1 MTQEKTKQKPSFGYA
16 ALTVLLAFGI
26 IMVPAVFLG
35 ARTQPLFLISWLI
48 TIPLCMRLG
57 YTYKELQTGMMQFM
71 ARCLTPMTI
80 VLCVGAMVGLWNAS
94 GTVAIVTKVCLSV
107 IDPKFFM
114 VMAFFICLVFSLFT
128 GTSFGTC
135 GTAGVAL
142 MGVGLS
148 MGIDPVVAATPIIA
162 GSFFG
167 DAFSPLSDSTNVAS
181 GSVGTDL
188 FKTIK
193 YQATMTVPA
202 ILICAVIYF
211 IWGATMDSSTAD
223 ISTIS
228 EVIDGIGAHYK
239 LGFATVIPLVVV
251 LVMLLLKVP
260 SIPSI
265 ISSAVTGFLVTWLY
279 QGYTFTETVSYM
291 WSGFTMNS
299 EDAFLTKIFSRGG
312 ITSMSGT
319 AFMFIFAFG
328 LFGLLSTA
336 GIIDKIVEPLTK
348 RMTGRLSSTL
358 GTVVLGFIANITS
371 ASGNFSFIFTGSLLK
386 PVYEQNKLNKYDLTR
401 AMTVGCLL
409 SGLLIPWNSNPL
421 TVAGFL
427 DVDVL
432 DTIPYMFATYI
443 TFAVLLLITVT
454 NIDKKFSKIA
464 RGEEDAAEGKE

>member
-148 MGIDPVVAATPIIA
+148 MGLSPVVVAAPIITGA
-162 GSFFG
+162 FFG

-193 YQATMTVPA
+193 YQATMTVPS

-223 ISTIS
+223 ISTIG
-228 EVIDGIGAHYK
+228 EVIGGIDAHYK
-239 LGFATVIPLVVV
+239 LGFVTVIPLVVV

-265 ISSAVTGFLVTWLY
+265 ISGAVTGFLVTWLY

-291 WSGFTMNS
+291 WSGFAMNS

-409 SGLLIPWNSNPL
+409 SGLLVPWNSNPL
-421 TVAGFL
+421 TVCGFL
-427 DVDVL
+427 DVEVIDM
-432 DTIPYMFATYI
+432 IPYMFAPFI
-443 TFAVLLLITVT
+443 TFVVLMVITAT
-454 NIDKKFSKIA
+454 GIDKKFSKMA
-464 RGEEDAAEGKE
+464 RGEEDAVEGKE

>member
-26 IMVPAVFLG
+26 IMVPACSWG

-148 MGIDPVVAATPIIA
+148 MGLSPVVVAAPIITGA
-162 GSFFG
+162 FFG

-193 YQATMTVPA
+193 YQATMTVPS

-223 ISTIS
+223 ISTIG
-228 EVIDGIGAHYK
+228 EVIGGIGAHYK
-239 LGFATVIPLVVV
+239 LGFVTVIPLVVV

-265 ISSAVTGFLVTWLY
+265 ISGAITGFLVTWLY

-291 WSGFTMNS
+291 WSGFSMNS

-409 SGLLIPWNSNPL
+409 SGLLVPWNSNPL
-421 TVAGFL
+421 TVCGFL
-427 DVDVL
+427 DVEVIDM
-432 DTIPYMFATYI
+432 IPYMFAPFI
-443 TFAVLLLITVT
+443 TFVVLMVITAT
-454 NIDKKFSKIA
+454 GIDKKFSKMA
-464 RGEEDAAEGKE
+464 RGEEDAVEGKE